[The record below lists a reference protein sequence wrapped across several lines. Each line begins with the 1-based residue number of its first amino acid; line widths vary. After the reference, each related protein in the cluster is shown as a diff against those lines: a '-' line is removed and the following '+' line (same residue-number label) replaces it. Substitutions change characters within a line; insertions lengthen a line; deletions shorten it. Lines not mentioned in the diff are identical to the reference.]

1 MTPHRFLFGNHD
13 EIKPIELAA
22 VPLNITTRELKRRL
36 RAHAHWPVGLG
47 NSSTAPG
54 TAPSTPIPT
63 QKAAAAAAA
72 ATADEPSSLLR
83 RRRPRPAEPQ
93 TAATAVSIDSP
104 PPPPSALDEGEGSK
118 EGTDDELEDEDAEED
133 GAAVTVTTPPVLIF
147 SPSAVDPARIRLF
160 CLGRGLDDEGKRLK
174 DMPIP
179 VFDDHPTPV
188 QVAIRPAAAT
198 PVAARRKTLE
208 GGEAHGVGG
217 GRVEEGEEV
226 MGSLGACCGCSVM

>member
-1 MTPHRFLFGNHD
+1 M
-13 EIKPIELAA
+13 AA
-22 VPLNITTRELKRRL
+22 VPLDITTRELKRRL

-47 NSSTAPG
+47 DSSTAPG
-54 TAPSTPIPT
+54 SAPSTPIPA
-63 QKAAAAAAA
+63 QKA

-93 TAATAVSIDSP
+93 TPATAVSIDSP

-118 EGTDDELEDEDAEED
+118 EATDDEEEDDEED
-133 GAAVTVTTPPVLIF
+133 GAAVTVTTPPAPIF

-174 DMPIP
+174 DVPIP

-188 QVAIRPAAAT
+188 QVAIRPAAAA

-217 GRVEEGEEV
+217 GRVEEEEGV